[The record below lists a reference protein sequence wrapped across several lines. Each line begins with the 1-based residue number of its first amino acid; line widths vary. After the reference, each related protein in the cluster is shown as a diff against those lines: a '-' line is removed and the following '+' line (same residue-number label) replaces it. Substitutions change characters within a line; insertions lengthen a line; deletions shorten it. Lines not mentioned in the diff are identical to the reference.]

1 MTAVTTNLDEVVE
14 QPLGRVPY
22 VTMRAF
28 CETSACTSA
37 ITQAA
42 ADRRLSRAD
51 VTISVGGLRGAAQ
64 FFAAH
69 PTPDLLVV
77 ETATQGDGLFAELEA
92 LAEVCDAR
100 TKVVLVGTVNDI
112 SLYKR
117 VMESG
122 VSEYLVSPTDP
133 MRLIGAILK
142 LFPQDAS
149 ARLGKVLAFIGAKGG
164 VGSSTV
170 AQNTAWCLSR
180 TGAKVLVADL
190 DLRFGTAALNYNI
203 DATVGFTEQLS
214 GTERLDDAFFERVL
228 YKYGP
233 NLSVLAGA
241 TAARDVVPPPLEV
254 LDHTLERARVIFP
267 YVVLDLPHEWSPW
280 VRQAL
285 LSADEVVVTAE
296 PDLANLRNARVL
308 SDLLKAARLND
319 APPRFVLNR
328 VGVPRRNEIKTDDFA
343 AALGTIIG
351 MKIGF
356 APQAFSKAANG
367 GQMLAELSETT
378 GRPFVQLAQ
387 ELSGKSPASEPRKR
401 LRWRRG

>member
-1 MTAVTTNLDEVVE
+1 MTAVMTNLEEVTE

-22 VTMRAF
+22 ITVRAF
-28 CETSACTSA
+28 CETSACTST

-42 ADRRLSRAD
+42 ADRRLTRAD

-64 FFAAH
+64 FFAAN

-77 ETATQGDGLFAELEA
+77 ETGTQGDGLFAELEA
-92 LAEVCDAR
+92 LAKVCDAKTR
-100 TKVVLVGTVNDI
+100 VVLVGTVNDI
-112 SLYKR
+112 SLYKGL
-117 VMESG
+117 MERG
-122 VSEYLVSPTDP
+122 VSEYLVAPVEP

-170 AQNTAWCLSR
+170 AQNTAWSLAAAG
-180 TGAKVLVADL
+180 TKVLLADL
-190 DLRFGTAALNYNI
+190 DLRFGTAALNCNI
-203 DATVGFTEQLS
+203 DAGVGFTEQLS
-214 GTERLDDAFFERVL
+214 GTERLDDAFFERVVH
-228 YKYGP
+228 KYGQ

-241 TAARDVVPPPLEV
+241 TASRDVVPPPLEV
-254 LDHTLERARVIFP
+254 LDHTLERARVTFP
-267 YVVLDLPHEWSPW
+267 FVVLDLPHEWSPW

-308 SDLLKAARLND
+308 LDLLKSARPND
-319 APPRFVLNR
+319 ADPRLVLNR
-328 VGVPRRNEIKTDDFA
+328 VGVPRRDEIKADDFA
-343 AALGTIIG
+343 RTLGTPVR
-351 MKIGF
+351 MKVGY

-367 GQMLAELSETT
+367 GWMIAEVS
-378 GRPFVQLAQ
+378 GPAGQPFMQLAQ
-387 ELSGKSPASEPRKR
+387 ELSGRTALPEPRR
-401 LRWRRG
+401 FLRWRRA